1 MDCQAVYLI
10 CYGNVA
16 YFLRRSLREQR
27 PATTRR
33 RGSWSSCVRSPVS
46 PVPTMDGAA
55 FIDANATCQAVEDEL
70 PSVDNEEVREA
81 LAGMVASLKEFR
93 DNRVKYNIAEI

>member
-1 MDCQAVYLI
+1 
-10 CYGNVA
+10 
-16 YFLRRSLREQR
+16 
-27 PATTRR
+27 
-33 RGSWSSCVRSPVS
+33 
-46 PVPTMDGAA
+46 MDGAA
-55 FIDANATCQAVEDEL
+55 FIDANATCPAVEDEL